1 MNYDDLSKE
10 DLIYT
15 LLRSEK
21 SLYKDNY
28 EKYISNNTTD
38 ELRSRINIIRMLL
51 ARLGDIITKKD
62 RDKIRKKLHEIEN
75 KQKLTKTQKEKYLNY
90 LIELVNFLD
99 KKEKYIHKDYDD
111 KNYTGIRNIENLFIS
126 TDDYYEPVLVK
137 SSFNGN
143 YEYYE
148 IRGDKDKKL
157 SARQYL
163 YMISPELTKL
173 INKRKNN
180 NSNEQKVQLS
190 MDINFMDI
198 NDKEKSHTFHVKS
211 DNAEITQAT
220 DTSDVINELIDS
232 FFPQYQREEQVL
244 RAGSDYIF
252 DSVDILRIHFPNI
265 RLRRGRSYIK
275 SPGWIS
281 SKKATTN
288 PNNTQDN
295 KCFQYAIT
303 FALTHQEIS
312 SHPER
317 ISKIKPHVDKY
328 NWKDINFPAKIDEY
342 KKFERSNSD
351 IALNIFYA
359 PHNEKK
365 ISLVYKS
372 KYNRKQI

>member
-62 RDKIRKKLHEIEN
+62 RDKIRKKLHKIEN

-190 MDINFMDI
+190 MGINFMNI

-275 SPGWIS
+275 SP
-281 SKKATTN
+281 
-288 PNNTQDN
+288 D
-295 KCFQYAIT
+295 
-303 FALTHQEIS
+303 
-312 SHPER
+312 
-317 ISKIKPHVDKY
+317 
-328 NWKDINFPAKIDEY
+328 
-342 KKFERSNSD
+342 
-351 IALNIFYA
+351 
-359 PHNEKK
+359 
-365 ISLVYKS
+365 
-372 KYNRKQI
+372 

>member
-62 RDKIRKKLHEIEN
+62 RDKIRKKLHKIEN

-190 MDINFMDI
+190 MGINFMNI
-198 NDKEKSHTFHVKS
+198 NDKEKSRTFHVKS

-275 SPGWIS
+275 SP
-281 SKKATTN
+281 
-288 PNNTQDN
+288 D
-295 KCFQYAIT
+295 
-303 FALTHQEIS
+303 
-312 SHPER
+312 
-317 ISKIKPHVDKY
+317 
-328 NWKDINFPAKIDEY
+328 
-342 KKFERSNSD
+342 
-351 IALNIFYA
+351 
-359 PHNEKK
+359 
-365 ISLVYKS
+365 
-372 KYNRKQI
+372 